1 MNFKTSQTEIEHLL
15 KAWFA
20 ISIAFAIALFGFS
33 MTLNFVTGILI
44 SGLTVGIGFLIH
56 ELGHKII
63 AQHFGCFA
71 EFRANINMLILAILI
86 SFTGFIIAAPGA
98 VMISGHVSTKKN
110 GLIAAAGPLMNL
122 ILAFFFL
129 ILSLI
134 GIFKTITYYGLLI
147 NSWLAFFNLIPL
159 GFFDG
164 AKIMRW
170 NKGVYA
176 GLVIAAMTLM
186 ISSSVV

>member
-1 MNFKTSQTEIEHLL
+1 
-15 KAWFA
+15 
-20 ISIAFAIALFGFS
+20 
-33 MTLNFVTGILI
+33 
-44 SGLTVGIGFLIH
+44 
-56 ELGHKII
+56 
-63 AQHFGCFA
+63 
-71 EFRANINMLILAILI
+71 AILI